1 MKVSIDPDACMGCG
15 VCETIVPEVFSL
27 GDEGYVI
34 TLMDPTPEQFRD
46 LVQQAM
52 DECPEE
58 AIKAEDY

>member
-1 MKVSIDPDACMGCG
+1 MGCG

-27 GDEGYVI
+27 GEEGYVV
-34 TLMDPTPEQFRD
+34 TLLDPTPEQFRD

-58 AIKAEDY
+58 AIKSED